1 MDAGFSGLLGV
12 LTGDAVN
19 TKGLGNVF
27 ALTMMAISIALAIL
41 GLFPNLIL
49 LVLAS
54 GIIFGA
60 AFIFITA
67 LLGVWSMAIF
77 PHRPSMGFGVTSLLF
92 TAGAAAGPRV
102 RGIIAIVYGQALVF
116 NLAALLALS
125 PCLACKNATRA
136 LGSHAM

>member
-1 MDAGFSGLLGV
+1 M

-19 TKGLGNVF
+19 TKGLGNVL
-27 ALTMMAISIALAIL
+27 ALTMVAISIALAVL

-54 GIIFGA
+54 GIIFET
-60 AFIFITA
+60 AFIFITV

-102 RGIIAIVYGQALVF
+102 SGIIAIVYGQAFVF
-116 NLAALLALS
+116 NLAAPLALFPMS
-125 PCLACKNATRA
+125 GLQKCNTSLR
-136 LGSHAM
+136 